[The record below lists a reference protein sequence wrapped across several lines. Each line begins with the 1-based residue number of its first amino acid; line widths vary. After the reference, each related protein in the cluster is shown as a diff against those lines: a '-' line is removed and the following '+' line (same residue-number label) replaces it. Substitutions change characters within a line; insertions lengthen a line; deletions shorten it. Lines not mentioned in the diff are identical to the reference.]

1 MIKWLPGIVFALA
14 VAFKTVVQAPT
25 PARSLKGMCL
35 LCCWRSLLLSM
46 CRAVP
51 CMHC

>member
-1 MIKWLPGIVFALA
+1 MIKRLPGIVLALA
-14 VAFKTVVQAPT
+14 VASWTVIQAFT
-25 PARSLKGMCL
+25 PARALKGMCL
-35 LCCWRSLLLSM
+35 LCCWRSLLLSV